1 MTQSKQAGAALIVAL
16 VILLAVTMIGIS
28 AVKSGLF
35 HERMAF
41 NAQANE
47 LSFQAAE
54 TAISGV
60 IEEAKTNGSMLTKI
74 LDSSSPTLNCV
85 TNTFGLE
92 EDACASDETIDARS
106 SLQASAA
113 SEFDSKKPLIDTDA
127 ASFMDFQFSTDGTG
141 SFVSD
146 SMPFSHTN
154 HQEWRKVGPASGLFS
169 DDADLLGLGG

>member
-60 IEEAKTNGSMLTKI
+60 IEEAKTNGT
-74 LDSSSPTLNCV
+74 TEA
-85 TNTFGLE
+85 TE
-92 EDACASDETIDARS
+92 
-106 SLQASAA
+106 A
-113 SEFDSKKPLIDTDA
+113 SEPTRRFCK
-127 ASFMDFQFSTDGTG
+127 G
-141 SFVSD
+141 VY
-146 SMPFSHTN
+146 
-154 HQEWRKVGPASGLFS
+154 V
-169 DDADLLGLGG
+169 

>member
-1 MTQSKQAGAALIVAL
+1 MKQERQTGAALIVAL

-54 TAISGV
+54 TAIAAV
-60 IEEAKTNGSMLTKI
+60 IEEAKTNGSMLTI
-74 LDSSSPTLNCV
+74 MLDSSSTTLHCV
-85 TNTFGLE
+85 SSTEGLE
-92 EDACASDETIDARS
+92 LDVCANDETIDARS
-106 SLQASAA
+106 SLQANAESRY
-113 SEFDSKKPLIDTDA
+113 DSKKPLLDTDA

-169 DDADLLGLGG
+169 DDGDLLGLGG

>member
-92 EDACASDETIDARS
+92 EDG
-106 SLQASAA
+106 AA
-113 SEFDSKKPLIDTDA
+113 KPLT
-127 ASFMDFQFSTDGTG
+127 QLPPCPG
-141 SFVSD
+141 
-146 SMPFSHTN
+146 
-154 HQEWRKVGPASGLFS
+154 R
-169 DDADLLGLGG
+169 